1 MTGAFERAV
10 LAGVE
15 LLRQLPRER
24 GRMDEARRRV
34 AAFRRE
40 HPAVSVELVTDGSG
54 GSASVDHDLLI
65 RDGQRGTLA
74 LSLAR
79 DDGSPWSLQH
89 AEHWAAQRVLTVDGQ
104 ALTLH
109 DALRLWQARAAC
121 GPGLMDE
128 LLDEVLVA
136 GALEEDEAEAEPA
149 ELQSAADAIR
159 RRLGLHGRARTLEW
173 LARHGLSPAGLE
185 ALARR
190 ELRRERWLDRLF
202 AADGRAHF
210 EAHPGDFERVQA
222 FVVRGQPEAL
232 EELARVTRSCG
243 SLLVAAGEGLRGEAP
258 RPLEGTLEW
267 RFARDW
273 PAPLRGA
280 ARLQLVGPWREDG
293 RAWLAQLLARE
304 ASRFDEATRRSVR
317 AALLER
323 WLARARSAAD
333 VRWHWL

>member
-1 MTGAFERAV
+1 MAGAFEQAV
-10 LAGVE
+10 LDGVE

-24 GRMDEARRRV
+24 ARVDEARRRV
-34 AAFRRE
+34 AVFRRE
-40 HPAVSVELVTDGSG
+40 HPGVSVELVTDASG
-54 GSASVDHDLLI
+54 GSSSVDHDLLI

-74 LSLAR
+74 LSLAP

-89 AEHWAAQRVLTVDGQ
+89 AEHWAAQRVLTVDGR

-128 LLDEVLVA
+128 LLDEALVA
-136 GALEEDEAEAEPA
+136 DALEEDETEAGAA
-149 ELQSAADAIR
+149 ELQRAADAIR
-159 RRLGLHGRARTLEW
+159 RRLGLHDRARTLEW

-210 EAHPGDFERVQA
+210 EAHPADFERVQA
-222 FVVRGQPEAL
+222 FVVRGQPAAL
-232 EELARVTRSCG
+232 EELARAARACE
-243 SLLVAAGEGLRGEAP
+243 SLWVATGERLRGGAAP
-258 RPLEGTLEW
+258 PLEGTLER

-273 PAPLRGA
+273 PAPLRA
-280 ARLQLVGPWREDG
+280 AAPSHLVGPCREGD
-293 RAWLAQLLARE
+293 RAWLAQVLARE
-304 ASRFDEATRRSVR
+304 ASRFDEEVRRSVR